1 MTMKNVLDRY
11 PMMKP
16 YVGDKYIP
24 GGPKSLLLIGESH
37 YLPEKSTQ
45 HLTPESWY
53 SSDATTLSDKEQG
66 WVNTA
71 GIISYWKPKNF
82 ADKAL
87 SIYRNAFREINTYG
101 PKYPDYKDV
110 ADEIVYY
117 NFFQR
122 PALYRKS
129 LVVSP
134 KDADIAEQRFHEVV
148 AQYKPAAIVFLS
160 KLAFRWCK
168 GQRELGIP
176 VVATPHP
183 GCAHWNRVC
192 KQYEGKRGRDLLGDL
207 VRQLWSSDAVN
218 RSQAADR

>member
-1 MTMKNVLDRY
+1 MKNVLDRY

-16 YVGDKYIP
+16 YVGDKYIT

-37 YLPEKSTQ
+37 YLPEGSTQ

-53 SSDATTLSDKEQG
+53 SSDSTTLDPTERG
-66 WVNTA
+66 WISTSQ
-71 GIISYWKPKNF
+71 IIIGSKAANFKNR
-82 ADKAL
+82 AH
-87 SIYRNAFREINTYG
+87 SIYKRAFVEINTNG

-117 NFFQR
+117 NYFQR

-183 GCAHWNRVC
+183 GCAHWNRLC

-207 VRQLWSSDAVN
+207 VRRLWSSDAVK
-218 RSQAADR
+218 SSLAADR